1 MKTITEN
8 RQDVY
13 TRITA
18 TIVAELEKGTRPWV
32 RPWSAGHAAGRITRP
47 LRHNGEP
54 YSGINVLS
62 LWASASVQ
70 GFAAPIWMTY
80 RQATEFNA
88 HVRKGEKGS
97 PVVYANALVRT
108 EKDAAT
114 GDDVERAIPYL
125 KGYTVFNVE
134 QIEGLPAHFYA
145 LDTQPRL
152 DPPARI
158 DRAEQFFAATG
169 AALSHVGSQA
179 YYRPSTD
186 CIVLP
191 MFEAFRDAETY
202 YATLAHETTHWTSH
216 ASRLARDFGSKRF
229 GSEGYAV
236 EELVAELGAAFLCA
250 DLDLTLEPREDHAS
264 YIANWL
270 KVLKDDNRAIFT
282 AASHAQRAVDFL
294 HGLQPS
300 ASVPSSVAATPTM
313 DGAVAV

>member
-1 MKTITEN
+1 MTAISE
-8 RQDVY
+8 RQDIY

-18 TIVAELEKGTRPWV
+18 AIVSELEKGTRPWT
-32 RPWSAGHAAGRITRP
+32 RPWSAEHAAGRITRP

-70 GFAAPIWMTY
+70 GFSAPIWMTFK
-80 RQATEFNA
+80 QALDFKA

-97 PVVYANALVRT
+97 PVVYANALLRKET
-108 EKDAAT
+108 DAAT
-114 GDDVERAIPYL
+114 GDETEHAIHFL

-134 QIEGLPAHFYA
+134 QIEGLPAQFYA
-145 LDTQPRL
+145 
-152 DPPARI
+152 PAEKP
-158 DRAEQFFAATG
+158 RAEAPQRISHAEAFFAATG
-169 AALSHVGSQA
+169 ADVSHGGSRA
-179 YYRPSTD
+179 FYRPSTD
-186 CIVLP
+186 SIVMP
-191 MFEAFRDAETY
+191 GFEAFRDAESY
-202 YATLAHETTHWTSH
+202 YSTLAHETTHWTSH

-229 GSEGYAV
+229 GSEAYAV

-250 DLDLTLEPREDHAS
+250 DLDLALEPREDHAS

-294 HGLQPS
+294 HGLQAEPQ
-300 ASVPSSVAATPTM
+300 
-313 DGAVAV
+313 AVAV